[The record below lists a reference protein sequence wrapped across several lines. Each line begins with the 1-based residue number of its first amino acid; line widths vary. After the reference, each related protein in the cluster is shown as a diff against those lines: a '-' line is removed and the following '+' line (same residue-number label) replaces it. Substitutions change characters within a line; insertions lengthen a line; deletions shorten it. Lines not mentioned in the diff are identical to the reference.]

1 MGLVIRTDD
10 GRALERALHT
20 ALDRAAARMNGA
32 VGDEWFETTPQKIKE
47 WYSGYVQT
55 IGVLRRENLLTAP
68 PSWSAK
74 SGLPPTL
81 SGLWVHPLDRSA
93 IKGRADKG
101 RQKAD
106 GLWSNSAIAE
116 FKLRSAVT

>member
-1 MGLVIRTDD
+1 
-10 GRALERALHT
+10 
-20 ALDRAAARMNGA
+20 MNGA

-74 SGLPPTL
+74 SGLPP
-81 SGLWVHPLDRSA
+81 HY
-93 IKGRADKG
+93 
-101 RQKAD
+101 
-106 GLWSNSAIAE
+106 
-116 FKLRSAVT
+116 